1 MKITKFFK
9 TGITNIIVLAIAVLL
24 LLTIGFN
31 MGPDFNG
38 GSVISV
44 NCQSY
49 TQLEAENKIRKVVQ
63 KYDNA
68 TIYSVQYGELYGDD
82 MVTVKIKFTENA
94 DKTTE
99 EIVEAL
105 YSNSAFGYDKDDIV
119 ESKFITATA
128 NVGGAFTNVVLT
140 EALLASLVSLL
151 AISIYMIFRQ
161 GFANAVS
168 LIAGVILDLAM
179 FMSVLAICRFEITA
193 YVGIATLVVTLVSAI
208 LHLVMLTN
216 LSKNA
221 YDEDNRKL
229 NNKDVAN
236 LTFENS
242 KKSVFVLA
250 SVLAVAFLLIA
261 VVTPAG
267 ISGMM
272 FAVVLTI
279 ALALITTLFITP
291 SLWAIAF
298 ARKRKQP
305 KKTQIEVEEE

>member
-31 MGPDFNG
+31 MGPDFKG

-236 LTFENS
+236 LTFESS

>member
-31 MGPDFNG
+31 MGPDFKG

-68 TIYSVQYGELYGDD
+68 TIYSVQYGEDIKNGDD

-105 YSNSAFGYDKDDIV
+105 YSNSAFGYDKDDIA

-193 YVGIATLVVTLVSAI
+193 YVGIATLVVTLISAI

-291 SLWAIAF
+291 SLSF
-298 ARKRKQP
+298 AA
-305 KKTQIEVEEE
+305 

>member
-31 MGPDFNG
+31 MGPDFKG

-128 NVGGAFTNVVLT
+128 NIGGAFTNVVLT

>member
-9 TGITNIIVLAIAVLL
+9 TGITNIIVLAIAVLI

-31 MGPDFNG
+31 MGPDFKG

>member
-31 MGPDFNG
+31 MGPDFKG

-229 NNKDVAN
+229 NNKDVAT
-236 LTFENS
+236 LTFENA
-242 KKSVFVLA
+242 KKSIFVLA

-279 ALALITTLFITP
+279 ALALITALFITP

>member
-31 MGPDFNG
+31 MGPDFKG

-179 FMSVLAICRFEITA
+179 FMSVLAICRFEITV